1 MQIHKPLLNDYLSGL
16 TDVVFAH
23 DVARARGEQPDHAD
37 RAVACAVGVGQPKI
51 IRSTTALGVVRQKP
65 IGEDCDLGRS
75 IAC

>member
-37 RAVACAVGVGQPKI
+37 RAVACAVAWTPKI
-51 IRSTTALGVVRQKP
+51 IRSTTTLRVFA
-65 IGEDCDLGRS
+65 
-75 IAC
+75 